1 MPGPRIL
8 SITPPT
14 DDEFAMPYISE
25 NEPVGSIIRKL
36 SKYIIQAIPDTPY
49 SFDQMR
55 ATTAGYPLKGLATS
69 LSDNVHNPSLISA
82 LIDTIEYLLDELS
95 ETCIQPTSEN
105 DPESYAEGSFS
116 KPQIGSSQ
124 NDYERRP
131 LLLHASPLSRL
142 LGYGTTR
149 NTKYSQRSED
159 ITGTNSSEEG
169 FESDVYDMFCGL
181 NALEIAAIAN
191 AKKLL
196 SQTIVQ
202 KVVNGVWTGAIVLWD
217 SLSVHS
223 KKKPQLFHK
232 RYSSSYFKQNSIQ
245 TKLIV

>member
-1 MPGPRIL
+1 MYDFNIDCRIL
-8 SITPPT
+8 KWQFCNQE
-14 DDEFAMPYISE
+14 DDYWGLNESRGYACEFVAWQFLTY
-25 NEPVGSIIRKL
+25 L
-36 SKYIIQAIPDTPY
+36 SP
-49 SFDQMR
+49 R
-55 ATTAGYPLKGLATS
+55 
-69 LSDNVHNPSLISA
+69 
-82 LIDTIEYLLDELS
+82 DTIEYLLDELS